1 MTLSKNKEEK
11 FDLSPPNFYKN
22 QIGVFDDKILLLK

>member
-11 FDLSPPNFYKN
+11 FDLIPPNFYKN
-22 QIGVFDDKILLLK
+22 QIAIFDDKILFLK